1 LTEEGIFYIFFINA
15 KLLINEICPGGM
27 MDLQKRIYELHA
39 EVCKTL
45 AHPKRLEILHYL
57 RDSEMMVS
65 EIAER
70 VGAPKANIS
79 QHLAMMRQSGIVT
92 TRRDGVNVYYR
103 ISNPKVIQACNLMRE
118 VLMEQLAETEK
129 LARQII
135 KVAE

>member
-1 LTEEGIFYIFFINA
+1 
-15 KLLINEICPGGM
+15 
-27 MDLQKRIYELHA
+27 LQKRIYELHA